1 MKRQMKRIYG
11 TPQLGMMGSAA
22 GARGRSLCIP
32 DEGGEHMRS
41 VSDEQAWLSCAVR
54 MADAGRIAATPLYG
68 TEAGRLELGQGAG
81 GDRTLEID
89 RACEAAMIAVLEA
102 EAPGPYRLI
111 AEESGMSGPDDAPW
125 TVVVD
130 PLDGSLNAKRGLEP
144 FCVSIAVADGPRLN
158 DVRVAYIEDYLRPRS
173 FAAMKGHGLFTMA
186 SAQGGLSR
194 TGDRSLAPLRL
205 DGSRFTDASVELVL
219 LEAGRPD
226 RHSFR
231 YEDLGQLGVEGRSR
245 DMRVR
250 QIGSLA
256 LSLCHV
262 AVGVGDVLVAAVR
275 SRAVDI
281 AAGLLVLGEAGGGAV
296 VLGGGD
302 VLRQP
307 LDLEKRCGF
316 FAWRAGL
323 DGEALRRRAHHL
335 EAVLTGNIEAS

>member
-1 MKRQMKRIYG
+1 M
-11 TPQLGMMGSAA
+11 AEA
-22 GARGRSLCIP
+22 GRST
-32 DEGGEHMRS
+32 
-41 VSDEQAWLSCAVR
+41 
-54 MADAGRIAATPLYG
+54 AGPLYG

-89 RACEAAMIAVLEA
+89 RACEAAMMTVLEA

-111 AEESGMSGPDDAPW
+111 AEESGMSGPHDAPW

-144 FCVSIAVADGPRLN
+144 FCVSIAVADGPRLS

-173 FAAMKGHGLFTMA
+173 YAAVRGRGLFALA
-186 SAQGGLSR
+186 SAPGGLQQ
-194 TGDRSLAPLRL
+194 TEGRSLVPLQL
-205 DGSRFTDASVELVL
+205 DSSRFTDMSVELVL

-226 RHSFR
+226 RHGFR
-231 YEDLGQLGVEGRSR
+231 YQDLSHVGVVGHSR

-256 LSLCHV
+256 LALCHV

-296 VLGGGD
+296 ALGGDD

-316 FAWRAGL
+316 FAWRAGI
-323 DGEALRRRAHHL
+323 DGEALRNRARGL
-335 EAVLTGNIEAS
+335 EAVLTGTVKAS